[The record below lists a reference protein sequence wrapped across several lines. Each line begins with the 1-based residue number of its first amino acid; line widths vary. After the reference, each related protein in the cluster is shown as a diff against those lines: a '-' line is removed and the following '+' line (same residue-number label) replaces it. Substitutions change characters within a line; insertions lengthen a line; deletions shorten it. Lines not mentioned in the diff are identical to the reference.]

1 MVGIHVDRRRGARE
15 TWSVCDSAS
24 KEIRTVLKRNCISGL
39 VILGLAGSLAY
50 SQEAVKDVVKTAAPP
65 AAAGQET
72 GKPADA
78 KDVRNKLLPLT
89 DMETAFKKAWA
100 TRVTLT
106 RQVDDLAKKL
116 KDATDEKQKEELLKN
131 VNEARK
137 NLQTLAIAM
146 EVIFSTGL
154 TRNYEFDEVK
164 STIFLRVGT
173 AEEVFMRAVKARD
186 LYGKVMTEHKAAL
199 EKEADAG
206 KKKEM
211 EKTLEV
217 LTKRYQLVAAALQ
230 QVYGVLPTRE
240 FIYNPQNS
248 TLYLKV
254 SENEVG
260 SIKEQLTKLQE
271 ERKARETA
279 GQGAAAPPAAEGK

>member
-1 MVGIHVDRRRGARE
+1 MF
-15 TWSVCDSAS
+15 
-24 KEIRTVLKRNCISGL
+24 KQNCIGGL

-50 SQEAVKDVVKTAAPP
+50 GQDAAKPEEKKADGATAPVAQEA
-65 AAAGQET
+65 E
-72 GKPADA
+72 KPVDA

-106 RQVDDLAKKL
+106 RQVDELDKKL
-116 KDATDEKQKEELLKN
+116 KQATTEEQKN
-131 VNEARK
+131 VISKSLGEVRK

-154 TRNYEFDEVK
+154 TRNYEYDEVK

-173 AEEVFMRAVKARD
+173 AEEVFMRTVKARD
-186 LYGKVMTEHKAAL
+186 LYGKVMTEQKTAM
-199 EKEADAG
+199 EKETDAG
-206 KKKEM
+206 KKAEM
-211 EKTLEV
+211 EKTLVV

-240 FIYNPQNS
+240 FIYNPKNS

-260 SIKEQLTKLQE
+260 SIKEQLAKLQE
-271 ERKARETA
+271 ERKAKEPA
-279 GQGAAAPPAAEGK
+279 GAGVAAAPAAAESK